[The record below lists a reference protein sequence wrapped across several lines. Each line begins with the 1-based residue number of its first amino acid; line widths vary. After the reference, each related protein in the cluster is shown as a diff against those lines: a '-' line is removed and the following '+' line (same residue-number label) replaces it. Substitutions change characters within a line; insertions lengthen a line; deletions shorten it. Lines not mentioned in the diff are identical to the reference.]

1 MKLTLTTLS
10 IICMLLAAYW
20 FMNVSDSGNEKK
32 IEDVSVVD
40 SSHKISEK
48 SEGVVKL
55 GKIANGEPLPQDNT
69 MLAENEELVIY
80 SQEQARQR
88 LDTMK
93 TKIDTL
99 VRKYEDN
106 MKDPEARAKV
116 KLEMEAMIKEYDQFA
131 LQVAMEKM
139 RNG

>member
-1 MKLTLTTLS
+1 MKLILTALS
-10 IICMLLAAYW
+10 VICILLAAYW
-20 FMNVSDSGNEKK
+20 LTNNSSNEIKV
-32 IEDVSVVD
+32 EDVSIAD
-40 SSHKISEK
+40 NSQNTSTNSE
-48 SEGVVKL
+48 SLVKL
-55 GKIANGEPLPQDNT
+55 GRIANGEPLPIDNA
-69 MLAENEELVIY
+69 MLTENAESVIY

-88 LDTMK
+88 LNTMK
-93 TKIDTL
+93 AKIDTL

-106 MKDPEARAKV
+106 MKNPEARAKV

>member
-1 MKLTLTTLS
+1 MNDSETKL
-10 IICMLLAAYW
+10 
-20 FMNVSDSGNEKK
+20 
-32 IEDVSVVD
+32 EDVSVVD
-40 SSHKISEK
+40 SSHNISTN

-55 GKIANGEPLPQDNT
+55 GKIANGEPLSIDSSL
-69 MLAENEELVIY
+69 LAENAESAIY

-88 LDTMK
+88 LNTMK
-93 TKIDTL
+93 TQIDTL

-106 MKDPEARAKV
+106 MKNPEARAKV
-116 KLEMEAMIKEYDQFA
+116 KLEMEAMIKEYDKFA